1 MEGKERH
8 EKLRFWEFV
17 EQELE
22 LLVDMFGTYFSDEC
36 LRIMKRIYRKLRILI
51 LRNELARIE
60 RKQKNGKLT
69 GKQAQHEKAKVRKT
83 WM

>member
-1 MEGKERH
+1 
-8 EKLRFWEFV
+8 
-17 EQELE
+17 
-22 LLVDMFGTYFSDEC
+22 
-36 LRIMKRIYRKLRILI
+36 MKRIYRKLRILI

-69 GKQAQHEKAKVRKT
+69 GKQAQHEKAKVRKS

>member
-51 LRNELARIE
+51 LRNELAKIE
-60 RKQKNGKLT
+60 RKQKSGKLT